1 MIFTLIY
8 SGYLLLITSPDKEIS
23 LPGRHGRMRI
33 TRSHLKE
40 SDRLISREDQWRS
53 SMKRKVLTAV
63 DGSPEADTALLK
75 VIEYF
80 NTEEI
85 ELHAIYVISPSKYA
99 TIEGAAGYEGI
110 STLHEIRDRIIAEEK
125 EAVTERVKNIAHDHG
140 LEISLIVR
148 LGDPRSEILKAADEI
163 NADIIAV
170 GSTGKGLGQRIL
182 LGSVST
188 YIVTH
193 SKISTIVIR

>member
-1 MIFTLIY
+1 
-8 SGYLLLITSPDKEIS
+8 
-23 LPGRHGRMRI
+23 
-33 TRSHLKE
+33 
-40 SDRLISREDQWRS
+40 
-53 SMKRKVLTAV
+53 MKKVIVAL
-63 DGSPEADTALLK
+63 DGSPEADTALIKIIDYLNPAET
-75 VIEYF
+75 EY
-80 NTEEI
+80 
-85 ELHAIYVISPSKYA
+85 HALYVISPSKYA

-125 EAVTERVKNIAHDHG
+125 DAVTERVKNIAHDHG
-140 LEISLIVR
+140 IEISMLVR

-163 NADIIAV
+163 TADIIVV

-193 SKISTIVIR
+193 SKISTMVIR

>member
-1 MIFTLIY
+1 MI
-8 SGYLLLITSPDKEIS
+8 
-23 LPGRHGRMRI
+23 
-33 TRSHLKE
+33 
-40 SDRLISREDQWRS
+40 
-53 SMKRKVLTAV
+53 RKVLIAV

-75 VIEYF
+75 AIEYL
-80 NTEEI
+80 NPEES
-85 ELHAIYVISPSKYA
+85 EYHTIYVISPSKYA
-99 TIEGAAGYEGI
+99 TIEGAGGYEGI

-125 EAVTERVKNIAHDHG
+125 DAVTERVKNIAHDHG
-140 LEISLIVR
+140 IEIKLVVR

-163 NADIIAV
+163 GADLIAV

-193 SKISTIVIR
+193 AKISTIVIR

>member
-1 MIFTLIY
+1 MI
-8 SGYLLLITSPDKEIS
+8 
-23 LPGRHGRMRI
+23 
-33 TRSHLKE
+33 
-40 SDRLISREDQWRS
+40 
-53 SMKRKVLTAV
+53 RKVLTAV

-75 VIEYF
+75 VIEYL
-80 NTEEI
+80 NPQDI

-110 STLHEIRDRIIAEEK
+110 STLHEIRDRIIADEK
-125 EAVTERVKNIAHDHG
+125 EMVTERVKNIAHDHG
-140 LEISLIVR
+140 ITINLLVR
-148 LGDPRSEILKAADEI
+148 LGDPRSEILKVADEI
-163 NADIIAV
+163 GADLIAV

-193 SKISTIVIR
+193 ARISTIVIR

>member
-1 MIFTLIY
+1 MPMI
-8 SGYLLLITSPDKEIS
+8 K
-23 LPGRHGRMRI
+23 
-33 TRSHLKE
+33 
-40 SDRLISREDQWRS
+40 
-53 SMKRKVLTAV
+53 KVLIAV

-75 VIEYF
+75 VLDYL
-80 NTEEI
+80 NPQEI

-110 STLHEIRDRIIAEEK
+110 STLHEIRDRIIAEER
-125 EAVTERVKNIAHDHG
+125 EMVTERVKNIGHDHG
-140 LEISLIVR
+140 IEIKMLVK
-148 LGDPRSEILKAADEI
+148 LGDPRNEILKAADEME
-163 NADIIAV
+163 ADLIAV

-193 SKISTIVIR
+193 AKVSTIVVR

>member
-1 MIFTLIY
+1 
-8 SGYLLLITSPDKEIS
+8 
-23 LPGRHGRMRI
+23 
-33 TRSHLKE
+33 
-40 SDRLISREDQWRS
+40 
-53 SMKRKVLTAV
+53 MKRKVLTAV

>member
-1 MIFTLIY
+1 MIN
-8 SGYLLLITSPDKEIS
+8 
-23 LPGRHGRMRI
+23 
-33 TRSHLKE
+33 
-40 SDRLISREDQWRS
+40 
-53 SMKRKVLTAV
+53 KVIIAM

-75 VIEYF
+75 IIEYLNPEQTKF
-80 NTEEI
+80 YA
-85 ELHAIYVISPSKYA
+85 LYVISPSKYA

-110 STLHEIRDRIIAEEK
+110 STLHEIRDRIISEEK
-125 EAVTERVKNIAHDHG
+125 ELVTERVKNIGHDHG
-140 LEISLIVR
+140 IDITMLIR

-163 NADIIAV
+163 EADLIVV

-193 SKISTIVIR
+193 AKVSTMVIR